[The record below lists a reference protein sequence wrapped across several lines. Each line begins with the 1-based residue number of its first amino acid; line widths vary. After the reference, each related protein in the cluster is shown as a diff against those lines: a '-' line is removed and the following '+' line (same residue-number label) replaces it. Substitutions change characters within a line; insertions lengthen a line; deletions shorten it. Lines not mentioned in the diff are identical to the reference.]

1 MIILP
6 YPPSVNRNLRTV
18 GGRPILSAPYRA
30 WRTEAEAA
38 IKAQGAQP
46 IAGRY
51 DLTIWATAPDKRR
64 RDLDNLI
71 KPISD
76 ALVRAGVVV
85 DDSLMRA
92 LSIRWTEKI
101 QPGGRVV
108 LRVEQSA

>member
-51 DLTIWATAPDKRR
+51 ELTI
-64 RDLDNLI
+64 
-71 KPISD
+71 
-76 ALVRAGVVV
+76 
-85 DDSLMRA
+85 
-92 LSIRWTEKI
+92 
-101 QPGGRVV
+101 
-108 LRVEQSA
+108 

>member
-1 MIILP
+1 M
-6 YPPSVNRNLRTV
+6 
-18 GGRPILSAPYRA
+18 
-30 WRTEAEAA
+30 
-38 IKAQGAQP
+38 
-46 IAGRY
+46 
-51 DLTIWATAPDKRR
+51 
-64 RDLDNLI
+64 

-108 LRVEQSA
+108 LKVEESA

>member
-1 MIILP
+1 VIILP

-38 IKAQGAQP
+38 IREQRIPP
-46 IAGRY
+46 IEGRY
-51 DLTIWATAPDKRR
+51 DLTIWATAPDRRR

-71 KPISD
+71 KPVSD
-76 ALVRAGVVV
+76 ALVRAQVVQ

-108 LRVEQSA
+108 LNVEPTA